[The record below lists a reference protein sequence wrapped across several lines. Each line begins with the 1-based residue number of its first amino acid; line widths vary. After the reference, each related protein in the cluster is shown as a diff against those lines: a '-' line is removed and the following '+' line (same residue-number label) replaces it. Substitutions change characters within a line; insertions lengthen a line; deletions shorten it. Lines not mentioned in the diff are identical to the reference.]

1 MGACG
6 DGEALHAGTTAAAG
20 TVGEGDWTLG
30 LSASALSGLSSAYA
44 GVYFEKYVKGRMSS
58 TLWIRNL
65 QLGIYGVPL
74 SIAYMY
80 AKDHANLAH
89 GGVMQV
95 HQPCF
100 TLVKSVNKV
109 CVTCLGYSAWCLAI
123 TQHVGHV
130 MQATCQAVSNRQ
142 HLGGSSKSC
151 ANCAATACWMSLYAS
166 TMTLYSL
173 LSAKYSATTTSGIAR
188 VM

>member
-1 MGACG
+1 MQVTCSNVLPCLITVYAPHIGAY
-6 DGEALHAGTTAAAG
+6 LHRGRPRHSLRVLLCKHTPVFRHVQQHQQSAETGMLAGTTAAAG

-44 GVYFEKYVKGRMSS
+44 GVYFEKYVKGKMSS

-65 QLGIYGVPL
+65 QLGMYGLPF

-95 HQPCF
+95 KQR
-100 TLVKSVNKV
+100 VVS
-109 CVTCLGYSAWCLAI
+109 LAI
-123 TQHVGHV
+123 SVVDTSRFFFHFCRNPVGHW
-130 MQATCQAVSNRQ
+130 QFY
-142 HLGGSSKSC
+142 L
-151 ANCAATACWMSLYAS
+151 
-166 TMTLYSL
+166 
-173 LSAKYSATTTSGIAR
+173 
-188 VM
+188 